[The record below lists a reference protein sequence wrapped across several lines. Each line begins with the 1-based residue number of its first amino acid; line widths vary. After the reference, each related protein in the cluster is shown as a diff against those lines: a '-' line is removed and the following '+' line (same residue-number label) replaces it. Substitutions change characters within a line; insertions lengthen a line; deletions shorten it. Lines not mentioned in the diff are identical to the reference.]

1 MRLPSHP
8 IANPLSTLTPPTR
21 PSSHPGDVTH
31 DVAQPPGAVEP
42 TVSAAS
48 LPRSLHVAPLTIA
61 DLPALQAL
69 RERVLHGLQDPDD
82 YRREPD
88 ETRFLRAHF
97 EAPHLCMG
105 IKAHSH
111 VVAYG
116 MLDFPLT
123 PATMRATRRDSD
135 EIDAMCET
143 TPQLISC
150 MVDSDFRG
158 QGLQRYLIKARVDEG
173 RQRGAMRF
181 WAMVA
186 PGNHVSRD
194 NLHAAGFQYLAT
206 REFDGHARHIMTLDS
221 HRHHP
226 A

>member
-1 MRLPSHP
+1 VAPS
-8 IANPLSTLTPPTR
+8 
-21 PSSHPGDVTH
+21 PSQLHPG
-31 DVAQPPGAVEP
+31 VEP
-42 TVSAAS
+42 HDAALHSRTAETSVSATS
-48 LPRSLHVAPLTIA
+48 LPGSLHTAPLAIGRLTVELLTVA

-82 YRREPD
+82 YRPETD

-97 EAPHLCMG
+97 NAPHLCLG

-116 MLDFPLT
+116 MLDFPPT
-123 PATMRATRRDSD
+123 HAAMQRHGRHSD
-135 EIDAMCET
+135 DIGTMCET

-158 QGLQRYLIKARVDEG
+158 LGLQRYLINARLDVG
-173 RQRGAMRF
+173 WQRGASRF

-186 PGNHVSRD
+186 PGNHVSRA
-194 NLHAAGFQYLAT
+194 NLHAAGFLYLAT
-206 REFDGHARHIMTLDS
+206 RDFDGHARHIMMLNHHH
-221 HRHHP
+221 HR